1 MIGSRIGDLFK
12 TSIGIGC
19 QLVVTLLFAVQTSS
33 HAEDNEITFGFSS
46 GFGIKANFKNPSIPV
61 LYPTSKEVST
71 VPGKARYAYNVE
83 KDDGSFYTAYVQ
95 TEETGIGWVETYEDS
110 LGIIRKKTYQGT
122 SDYYFEDTH
131 VHSILVV
138 DPDRG
143 LEPRYSVNLKDRL
156 LSIPETSFNQGR
168 PGFVPGIHLG
178 YRRVLRSDDEISL
191 GFLAGL
197 EFHIINLKS
206 KGQIDGSS
214 KEANDAYLFRH
225 PTNASKLSIVDGET
239 YSSEDF
245 LDNGYVIS
253 NSPYRS
259 EFGALG
265 DTSVYRTNNFDANMF
280 VLRLGMDFRY
290 KIEENMSL
298 HVGLGILYAPIFYDY
313 SFRDFDQEAINS
325 PEYQFVSG
333 DKSDSEGIFG
343 SFFQVRWEFGIRDNI
358 WGYVGIRHMHMDKV
372 KFEYEEDRWVELN
385 FRNSIF
391 FDTGITFL
399 W

>member
-19 QLVVTLLFAVQTSS
+19 QLVVSLLFAVQTSS
-33 HAEDNEITFGFSS
+33 HAGDNENEITFGFSS
-46 GFGIKANFKNPSIPV
+46 GFGIKANFQNPSIPV
-61 LYPTSKEVST
+61 LYPTSKEAST
-71 VPGKARYAYNVE
+71 VPGKGRYAYNVE

-95 TEETGIGWVETYEDS
+95 RQETDTGSWVVTDPVTGINEPYT
-110 LGIIRKKTYQGT
+110 GT
-122 SDYYFEDTH
+122 LDYYFEDIH
-131 VHSILVV
+131 IH
-138 DPDRG
+138 P
-143 LEPRYSVNLKDRL
+143 EPRYSVDFKDRL
-156 LSIPETSFNQGR
+156 LSIPETSFNKGR

-197 EFHIINLKS
+197 EFHIIDIKS
-206 KGQIDGSS
+206 QGQVAGQSQPAKDTF
-214 KEANDAYLFRH
+214 LFHH

-253 NSPYRS
+253 NRPYG
-259 EFGALG
+259 EPDYGALAS
-265 DTSVYRTNNFDANMF
+265 TPVYRTNNFEANMF

-298 HVGLGILYAPIFYDY
+298 HVGLGVLYAPIFYDY

-325 PEYQFVSG
+325 PEYQFISG